1 MSVCGE
7 GGAGMEGLNGRHR
20 ASDFHCAVFLG
31 FISAALFVAT
41 APASATSPITIG
53 GPFSLVAPDGTAVT
67 DMDFHG
73 KWMLV
78 FFGYTNCPDTCPTTL
93 SQIAMALD
101 RLGAEGKRVQPLFI
115 TVDPERDTPSVIG
128 EYTRAIDARIMGL
141 SGSGRQIAAVSR
153 EYGVYAEQ
161 RLDGDHLFD
170 HSTYIYVMNPR
181 GEFVRG
187 LEADASG
194 DQIADTLRR
203 LMAQAE

>member
-1 MSVCGE
+1 
-7 GGAGMEGLNGRHR
+7 MERLNGRHR
-20 ASDFHCAVFLG
+20 ASVFHCAVFLG

-41 APASATSPITIG
+41 TPASAASPVTIG
-53 GPFSLVAPDGTAVT
+53 GPFSLVAPDGTVVT
-67 DMDFHG
+67 DSDFHG

-93 SQIAMALD
+93 SQMAIALD
-101 RLGAEGKRVQPLFI
+101 RLGAEGKRVQPVFI
-115 TVDPERDTPSVIG
+115 TVDPERDTPSAMG
-128 EYTRAIDARIMGL
+128 EYTRAIDPRIMGL
-141 SGSGRQIAAVSR
+141 SGSERQIAAVSR
-153 EYGVYAEQ
+153 EYGAYGEPRASGH
-161 RLDGDHLFD
+161 GDHLFD

-181 GEFVRG
+181 GEFARG